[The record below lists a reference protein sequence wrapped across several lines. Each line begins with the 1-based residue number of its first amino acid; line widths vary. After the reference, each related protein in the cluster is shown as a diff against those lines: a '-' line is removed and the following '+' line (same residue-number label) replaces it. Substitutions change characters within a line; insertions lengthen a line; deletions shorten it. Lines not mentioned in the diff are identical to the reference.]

1 MTPQAPTQPSLWRL
15 LLRHRAVSLALLA
28 TLVLF
33 AAIIVLEVS
42 GAGSRKITD
51 ATSCSTWGASSQ
63 LKQDAYARLYVQKHG
78 PLRNG
83 ATSPTSVVTAINTG
97 CTAAFGY
104 DEADNVTVVQAI
116 KGQY

>member
-1 MTPQAPTQPSLWRL
+1 
-15 LLRHRAVSLALLA
+15 LLA
-28 TLVLF
+28 VIALF
-33 AAIIVLEVS
+33 AAIIVPEVI

-63 LKQDAYARLYVQKHG
+63 LKQDAYARLYVKQHG
-78 PLRNG
+78 PLRGG
-83 ATSPTSVVTAINTG
+83 ASVVDAINRG

>member
-1 MTPQAPTQPSLWRL
+1 MQPSLWRL

-28 TLVLF
+28 VLVLF
-33 AAIIVLEVS
+33 AALIVPEMI
-42 GAGSRKITD
+42 GAGSLKITD
-51 ATSCSTWGASSQ
+51 ATSCSTWGASNQ
-63 LKQDAYARLYVQKHG
+63 LKQDAYARRYVKRHG

-83 ATSPTSVVTAINTG
+83 ATAPASVVTAINSG

-104 DEADNVTVVQAI
+104 DEADNVTVAQAI